1 MKRIV
6 TLTLNPALD
15 VSTSVESVASEIKLR
30 CTTPEYDPGGGGINV
45 SRAIKKLGGDSLAI
59 FTAGGGNGTMLT
71 ELVEREAIQCEPV
84 PISGL
89 TRQSFTA
96 FERTTTLQYRFNL
109 PGPELS
115 AAELD
120 RCTQAI
126 LAQHA
131 DYVVASGSLPPG
143 VPDDFYATLT
153 QAAEAQGSRV
163 IIDTSGKAL
172 EAMLRGGAF
181 LLKPNIGELETL
193 SGKKFT
199 GEDQLKDTAQALIAQ
214 GMAEVLVISL
224 GAGGAALVTRD
235 LFVSLRPPV
244 VPVQSKVGAG
254 DSMVGGLTLAL
265 AQERDLVDAVR
276 YGVAS
281 GTAAVMTS
289 GTDLCR
295 KEDVEA
301 VYPRVMVIH

>member
-15 VSTSVESVASEIKLR
+15 VSTTVESVASEIKMR
-30 CTTPEYDPGGGGINV
+30 CTMPEYDPGGGGINV

-59 FTAGGGNGTMLT
+59 FTAGGGNGAMLT
-71 ELVEREAIQCEPV
+71 ELIEHEGIQCEPV
-84 PISGL
+84 TISGL

-126 LAQHA
+126 LAHKA

-163 IIDTSGKAL
+163 IVDTSGKAL
-172 EAMLRGGAF
+172 EAMMRGGAY

-193 SGKKFT
+193 SGKKFQ
-199 GEDQLKDTAQALIAQ
+199 GEDQLKQTAQALIAQ

-224 GAGGAALVTRD
+224 GAGGAVLITKD

-276 YGVAS
+276 FGVAS
-281 GTAAVMTS
+281 GTAAVMNS
-289 GTDLCR
+289 GTNLCR
-295 KEDVEA
+295 KEDVDA
-301 VYPRVMVIH
+301 IYPRVMVH